1 MLLDNSLRREP
12 SVARPPRRSSPY
24 GVDPQIEDPPIAREV
39 RAARLAACAS
49 SSFDARRPLVADG
62 FSYPLTKFEGELAL
76 VDDDPFLDALT
87 SATSLEVDVA
97 FPGVHAAVATLM
109 STFGLVHA
117 FKFGITRG
125 PSLRFHRRDYG
136 YFTQGYDRMLV
147 IHAGPPQHCG
157 EVERQLIA
165 RHRSIIGC
173 QNFAPGGESLPPAGV
188 ATFVY
193 VVVANLVDGRGL
205 AQRAAQRDAE
215 STARSRD
222 RLRIAYDTQID

>member
-1 MLLDNSLRREP
+1 
-12 SVARPPRRSSPY
+12 VAS
-24 GVDPQIEDPPIAREV
+24 
-39 RAARLAACAS
+39 AS

-62 FSYPLTKFEGELAL
+62 FSYPLTKFERELAL
-76 VDDDPFLDALT
+76 VDDDPFLDTLT
-87 SATSLEVDVA
+87 SATALEVDVA

-109 STFGLVHA
+109 LTCGRVHA

-136 YFTQGYDRMLV
+136 YFTQGYDRMIV

-173 QNFAPGGESLPPAGV
+173 RNFSPGGESLPPAGV

-193 VVVANLVDGRGL
+193 VVLANLVDGRGL

-215 STARSRD
+215 TTARSRD
-222 RLRIAYDTQID
+222 RLSIAYDTQTD